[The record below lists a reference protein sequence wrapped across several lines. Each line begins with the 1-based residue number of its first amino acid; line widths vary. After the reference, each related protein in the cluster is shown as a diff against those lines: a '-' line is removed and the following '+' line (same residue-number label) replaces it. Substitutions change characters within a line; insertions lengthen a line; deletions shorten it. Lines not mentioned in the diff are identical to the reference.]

1 MRSEHKD
8 IEVKY
13 ITAKDESVVLNK
25 NVKVKT
31 VKLVQKVEKIMQI
44 KKEHKV
50 VKTILKQEKQEV
62 KCKLKEANN
71 VL

>member
-1 MRSEHKD
+1 LRSEHKD

-13 ITAKDESVVLNK
+13 ITAKDESVGLNK

-50 VKTILKQEKQEV
+50 VKTILK
-62 KCKLKEANN
+62 
-71 VL
+71 